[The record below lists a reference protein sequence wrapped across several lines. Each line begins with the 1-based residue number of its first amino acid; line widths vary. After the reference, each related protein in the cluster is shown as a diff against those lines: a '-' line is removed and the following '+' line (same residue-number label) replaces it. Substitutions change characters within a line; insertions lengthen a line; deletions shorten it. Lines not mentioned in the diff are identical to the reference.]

1 MSKWCGYGA
10 KKNEKTQ
17 RGSKIRMCM
26 IGKVPLLIV
35 RIFFG
40 KHNLFAFRN

>member
-1 MSKWCGYGA
+1 MVRIWCEE
-10 KKNEKTQ
+10 NEKTQ
-17 RGSKIRMCM
+17 RGSKMRMCM
-26 IGKVPLLIV
+26 IGKVPFSIM